1 MFQLQTEAAPS
12 GLAPLGQVVEIRE
25 LPYGPMR
32 DVMQASE
39 GPGQSAERLLGA
51 SLHVD
56 GAPVGYEGV
65 RALPGRFS
73 SAIGD
78 ALQQCLRMHGL
89 VTTVVA
95 EAEAPADA
103 DDAGPKA

>member
-1 MFQLQTEAAPS
+1 MFELHTESAPT

-25 LPYGPMR
+25 LAYGPMR
-32 DVMQASE
+32 DAMQASE
-39 GPGQSAERLLGA
+39 GAGQSAERLLGA
-51 SLHVD
+51 SLYVD
-56 GAPVGYEGV
+56 GQPIGYEAV

-89 VTTVVA
+89 VTDA
-95 EAEAPADA
+95 EKAADA
-103 DDAGPKA
+103 AADPAAGPKA